1 VETALGDEAQALKF
15 RRGLTRM
22 VEKRWLKAARAG
34 VFTLATSTVVGA
46 VSGCAVSESDVQR
59 WETTERGPDKLMAV
73 VTHDKY
79 SKELRTEAAIAL
91 IRMKPRAG
99 KRIGLDNLITAL
111 SSLDD
116 PSLDKIVT
124 GMVPELVK
132 QITAAPPA
140 KPDNGPAPT
149 DPSIAYKDAAFAMLS
164 HDPPLV
170 KEEKNKT
177 AIQNALIT
185 WGQTDFENRIENNSQ
200 AYGVEQMMRFLGA
213 PSVKGLP
220 ALITEQSTKVDR
232 ISALIADLG
241 DPDTKLKGSTALVTL
256 GKLIASQAW
265 IDKQKPL
272 VVEANT
278 KAGNNNVKPEA
289 LAKQLESFQ
298 DQELTKVFGAMK
310 RLGGRP
316 VIDYCLEFGGNGK
329 NSEDRR
335 KAALAALEG
344 SIDKNNSGDVD
355 KIFAIAKDDS
365 TPDSIR
371 DLAFSR
377 LGELPKEQIVPKL
390 YTLFEPKNWKIRWV
404 AGSLVLRTMTTKGL
418 PEFMKHLPTSSMT
431 KMGMSEPINFGGL
444 IQKMDAPKGEPSS
457 KDAIT
462 PYLTSRELG
471 PKLVALGYYYNGKKA
486 DVSAVQP
493 FENDSTPVPKC
504 AADDQCGWTCG
515 VPKAP
520 GSQETEDK
528 EIKTVGEFVKLCV
541 EPSMTQ

>member
-1 VETALGDEAQALKF
+1 
-15 RRGLTRM
+15 M
-22 VEKRWLKAARAG
+22 VEKRWLRAARAG
-34 VFTLATSTVVGA
+34 VFTVATSTAMGGLA
-46 VSGCAVSESDVQR
+46 GCAVSESDVQR

-79 SKELRTEAAIAL
+79 SKELRTEAAIGL

-99 KRIGLDNLITAL
+99 RRIGLDDLITAL

-124 GMVPELVK
+124 GMVPELTK
-132 QITAAPPA
+132 QITAAPPTKA
-140 KPDNGPAPT
+140 ENGAPT
-149 DPSIAYKDAAFAMLS
+149 VDASIPYKDAAFSMLS

-170 KEEKNKT
+170 KGEANKT
-177 AIQNALIT
+177 ALQNALIT
-185 WGQTDFENRIENNSQ
+185 WSQTDFEQRIENNSQ

-220 ALITEQSTKVDR
+220 TLITEQSTKVDR
-232 ISALIADLG
+232 IAALIADLG
-241 DPDTKLKGSTALVTL
+241 DPDTKVKGSTALVAL
-256 GKLIASQAW
+256 GKQIASQAW

-272 VVEANT
+272 VVESN
-278 KAGNNNVKPEA
+278 KRNEAGGAKPVTPEA

-316 VIDYCLEFGGNGK
+316 TIDYCLDFAGNPK

-335 KAALAALEG
+335 KASLAALEG
-344 SIDKNNSGDVD
+344 SIDKNNTTDVD
-355 KIFAIAKDDS
+355 KVFAIAKDDA

-390 YTLFEPKNWKIRWV
+390 YTLFQPKNWKIRWV

-418 PEFMKHLPTSSMT
+418 PEFMKHLPTSAGT

-444 IQKMDAPKGEPSS
+444 IQKMDAPKGELPA
-457 KDAIT
+457 KDAIA
-462 PYLTSRELG
+462 PYLTASELG
-471 PKLVALGYYYNGKKA
+471 PKLVALGYYYNGKKT
-486 DVSAVQP
+486 DVAVVTP
-493 FENDSTPVPKC
+493 FQNDATPVPKC
-504 AADDQCGWTCG
+504 ATEDQCGWTCG
-515 VPKAP
+515 VPKSP

-528 EIKTVGEFVKLCV
+528 DIKTVGDFVKLCV
-541 EPSMTQ
+541 IPSMTQ

>member
-1 VETALGDEAQALKF
+1 
-15 RRGLTRM
+15 M
-22 VEKRWLKAARAG
+22 VDKRWFKAARAG
-34 VFTLATSTVVGA
+34 VFTFATSTAMGGLT
-46 VSGCAVSESDVQR
+46 GCAVSESDVSR
-59 WETTERGPDKLMAV
+59 WETTERGPEKLMAV

-79 SKELRTEAAIAL
+79 SKELRTEAALGL

-99 KRIGLDNLITAL
+99 KRIGLDNLITSL

-124 GMVPELVK
+124 GMVPELTK
-132 QITAAPPA
+132 QITAPPPA
-140 KPDNGPAPT
+140 KVETGAPV
-149 DPSIAYKDAAFAMLS
+149 DLSIPYKDAAFAMLS

-170 KEEKNKT
+170 KGEANKT
-177 AIQNALIT
+177 ALQNALIT
-185 WGQTDFENRIENNSQ
+185 WSQTDFEHRIENNSQ

-220 ALITEQSTKVDR
+220 TLISEQSTKVDR
-232 ISALIADLG
+232 IAALIADLG
-241 DPDTKLKGSTALVTL
+241 DTDTKLKGSTALVTL
-256 GKLIASQAW
+256 AKLLASPGW
-265 IDKQKPL
+265 VEKQKPL
-272 VVEANT
+272 VMEAN
-278 KAGNNNVKPEA
+278 KKGQPGVEVKPEA
-289 LAKQLESFQ
+289 LAKQLEVFQ

-316 VIDYCLEFGGNGK
+316 VIDYCLEFGGNAK

-344 SIDKNNSGDVD
+344 SIDKNNTSDVD
-355 KIFAIAKDDS
+355 KVFAIAKDDA

-418 PEFMKHLPTSSMT
+418 PEFMKHLPTSSGT

-444 IQKMDAPKGEPSS
+444 IQKMEAPKGEPPTN
-457 KDAIT
+457 DAIA
-462 PYLTSRELG
+462 PYLASHELG
-471 PKLVALGYYYNGKKA
+471 PKLVALGYYYNGKKT
-486 DVSAVQP
+486 DVGVVTP
-493 FENDSTPVPKC
+493 FQNDASPVPKC
-504 AADDQCGWTCG
+504 EAADSCGWTCG
-515 VPKAP
+515 VPKSP

-528 EIKTVGEFVKLCV
+528 EIKTVGDFVKFCV
-541 EPSMTQ
+541 IPSMTQ